1 MVFRRVGDDRREELE
16 EEDEDG
22 LNIVSDEE
30 PDEDEEAEALFA
42 EGQLC
47 DVCENEE
54 GRIGLDPT
62 CRGNYGG
69 EMTPRLFGYKCL
81 ADGLKEAYQSVEG
94 VAAVVEPFGEYT
106 AHYYYRLDEMPAYQ
120 FVRDDI
126 EAMSWLM
133 LSVGDD
139 CARCGKQSH
148 IAWLRR
154 DSVDEHLP
162 ENRPVFRNLDADIEH
177 LCVDC
182 AADALA
188 TAYREMEL
196 PLMTVEL
203 PRAAMG
209 VLMPT
214 GD

>member
-1 MVFRRVGDDRREELE
+1 MVFRNLGNDRNEELE
-16 EEDEDG
+16 DEDEDG
-22 LNIVSDEE
+22 LNVISDE
-30 PDEDEEAEALFA
+30 DDDDEEESEPLFA
-42 EGQLC
+42 AGQLC
-47 DVCENEE
+47 DLCETEE
-54 GRIGLDPT
+54 GRVGLDPT

-69 EMTPRLFGYKCL
+69 DLGPQLFGYNCL
-81 ADGLKEAYQSVEG
+81 ADGLKRAYQSVEG
-94 VAAVVEPFGEYT
+94 VAAVVEPFGDYS
-106 AHYYYRLDEMPAYQ
+106 AHFYYRLDEMPAYQ
-120 FVRDDI
+120 FVRDDV

-133 LSVGDD
+133 LSIGDD
-139 CARCGKQSH
+139 CSRCGKQSH
-148 IAWLRR
+148 IAWLTRE
-154 DSVDEHLP
+154 SVDERLP

-182 AADALA
+182 TADALA
-188 TAYREMEL
+188 AAYREMEL